1 MVQVGMFRALQ
12 STPILP
18 RCYGIHQTPIRQPTP
33 TLKLYN
39 RHSLHSYALMNQPL
53 DIWTGLALCSW
64 ASQVA
69 QETVAGTVLG
79 GPMLAI
85 FAGMVS
91 SSTGLMPL
99 QSPVYAIVWEYI
111 VPLASVLLL
120 LEADLTGLLS
130 VARTTT
136 FCFTLAALATIC
148 GTFVAFLLIGHRLGS
163 EGWKIAACLCASYIG
178 GSVNFSAVA
187 TSLQVSGPSLVAA
200 MTADVT
206 IMAFYLGLISSI
218 PVYLKSKDE
227 EKNLQQSLAPVAVA
241 TTTASKMASILA
253 SAAFS
258 CSCGW
263 WAATSLG
270 MAGCALAFSALV
282 ASGIATMAA
291 TWEVRS
297 GSTTGST
304 FAGAEALGGAL
315 MLIFF
320 SSIGASAG
328 SPTSLVDSGWLTI
341 FIGIQLCVHLSL
353 LLFWGT
359 LFKLPTQ
366 ALLTASNAAIGGP
379 ATAAAMCTSRGW
391 SEMVTSALLV
401 GTFGYAVG
409 TPIGVLVA
417 LVLKSW

>member
-1 MVQVGMFRALQ
+1 M
-12 STPILP
+12 S
-18 RCYGIHQTPIRQPTP
+18 
-33 TLKLYN
+33 
-39 RHSLHSYALMNQPL
+39 QPL
-53 DIWTGLALCSW
+53 DVWTGLALCSW
-64 ASQVA
+64 ASQAGVA
-69 QETVAGTVLG
+69 QESVVGKVLG

-85 FAGMVS
+85 AAGMVC

-99 QSPVYAIVWEYI
+99 QSPVYAIVWEYL

-120 LEADLTGLLS
+120 LEADLRELLS

-136 FCFTLAALATIC
+136 FCFILAALATIC
-148 GTFVAFLLIGHRLGS
+148 GTFVAFLSMGHELGI

-187 TSLQVSGPSLVAA
+187 ASLQVSGPSLVAA

-206 IMAFYLGLISSI
+206 VMALYLGLISSI
-218 PVYLKSKDE
+218 PVNLNSKDE
-227 EKNLQQSLAPVAVA
+227 EKKLQESVAPVVGA
-241 TTTASKMASILA
+241 TTTAGNMASSLA

-282 ASGIATMAA
+282 ASSLATLAA
-291 TWEVRS
+291 TLEVRS
-297 GSTTGST
+297 GPTTCST

-315 MLIFF
+315 MLVFF
-320 SSIGASAG
+320 SSVGASAG

-353 LLFWGT
+353 LLFWGI

-391 SEMVTSALLV
+391 SRMVTAALLV
-401 GTFGYAVG
+401 GTLGYVVG

-417 LVLKSW
+417 FNLKRW